1 MNLDYL
7 KTFYTTV
14 KENSI
19 SKTAKLLHMSQ
30 PGVSVQ
36 LQALE
41 KELGFQLLVRSN
53 KGVVLTDAGRIVYD
67 YAVSLLSIQK
77 DIERDLHSLRTHIQE
92 MVVSSCTSVGSYSLP
107 CSLYL
112 FKKKYPNI
120 KVLLDICNSET
131 VIKNLLSNTSHIG
144 IIEGNPNNLRIETL
158 KVTTSNLLFICA
170 KKICRYKSITLSQL
184 HEIPLIVREKGSG
197 SRKCLEDS
205 LRQNGLILEDM
216 NVVMELTSTEAIKSA
231 IFAGKGYA
239 LMPELTVKHEL
250 MSGVLKNVEIE
261 NTNLESQYYL
271 AYVKGKAPKG
281 AEKDFFDFIKSA
293 RRGFC

>member
-1 MNLDYL
+1 LNLEYL

-53 KGVVLTDAGRIVYD
+53 KGVVLTDAGKIVYD

-77 DIERDLHSLRTHIQE
+77 EIERDLDSLKTLVQE
-92 MVVSSCTSVGSYSLP
+92 MVVSSCTSVGSYALP
-107 CSLYL
+107 CSIYL

-131 VIKNLLSNTSHIG
+131 VIRNLLDNSSHIG
-144 IIEGNPNNLRIETL
+144 IIEGDPHNCLIETN
-158 KVTTSNLLFICA
+158 KVTTSNFVLVCA
-170 KKICRYKSITLSQL
+170 KKICRYTKISNNQLS
-184 HEIPLIVREKGSG
+184 EIPLIIREKGSG
-197 SRKCLEDS
+197 NRKCLEAS
-205 LRQNGLILEDM
+205 LRNNGLNLEEM
-216 NVVMELTSTEAIKSA
+216 NVVLELTSTEAIKSA
-231 IFAGKGYA
+231 VSAGKGYA
-239 LMPELTVKHEL
+239 FLPELAIKYEL
-250 MSGVLKNVEIE
+250 CSGFLKNVEMEDAI
-261 NTNLESQYYL
+261 LESHFYL
-271 AYVKGKAPKG
+271 ANVKDKPPKG
-281 AEKDFFDFIKSA
+281 PQKDFYDFIKSG